1 MDNTNK
7 KDRGLVWTIVHQ
19 QIGYLEETDKFLE
32 TYKLWILNQEEI
44 ASVNRTIT
52 NKGDEQ

>member
-19 QIGYLEETDKFLE
+19 QIGYLEETDKFIE

-44 ASVNRTIT
+44 ASVNRAIT